1 MRKDILTGWLLF
13 LLSMRSSYGYE
24 LRREFG
30 LRGLS
35 LDPALMYRTLR
46 DMESNGLIT
55 SRWVG
60 SGEGPRRRVYEI
72 TAAGQAELPRAVS
85 NVREVRDEYD
95 ALLAAYHERARAA
108 QGESD

>member
-24 LRREFG
+24 LRRDLG

-46 DMESNGLIT
+46 DMESNALIT

-72 TAAGQAELPRAVS
+72 TETGKAELPLVVES
-85 NVREVRDEYD
+85 VRGVRDEYD
-95 ALLAAYHERARAA
+95 ALLAAYEEQARFA
-108 QGESD
+108 QSEGG

>member
-24 LRREFG
+24 LRRDLG

-46 DMESNGLIT
+46 DMESNALIT

-72 TAAGQAELPRAVS
+72 TPTGEAELPLAVA
-85 NVREVRDEYD
+85 NVRAVRDEYD
-95 ALLAAYHERARAA
+95 ALLAAYEERARSA
-108 QGESD
+108 QSEGD

>member
-24 LRREFG
+24 LRRDLG

-72 TAAGQAELPRAVS
+72 TAAGKAELPLAVA
-85 NVREVRDEYD
+85 NVRAVRDEYD
-95 ALLAAYHERARAA
+95 ALLTAYEERVSSA
-108 QGESD
+108 QSEGG